1 MAELMNDNNLLSIQK
16 SEFIITMANQ
26 IKENIQFCKDEEQLI
41 RDIQDQ
47 VTEIIMDDQ
56 FMQKMRLVE
65 RSLRDDAESKQM
77 NQDELADKLNLTTKQ
92 ISDRVILQAED
103 KARKLKPKKK
113 LNKIDLKT
121 LEEIERKEQEDK

>member
-1 MAELMNDNNLLSIQK
+1 MAELMNDENLLSIQK

-41 RDIQDQ
+41 RDIHDQ

-56 FMQKMRLVE
+56 FMNKMRMVE
-65 RSLRDDAESKQM
+65 RSLRDDAENKQM

-103 KARKLKPKKK
+103 KARKLKPKRK
-113 LNKIDLKT
+113 LNKIDLKA
-121 LEEIERKEQEDK
+121 LDEIERKE